1 MQNNIGKF
9 QDIIARLTG
18 AHDTGSLCGLNLFDL
33 FLTCEDG
40 DLSRARN
47 LSAAFLIA
55 LSGTSGKHCSDAL
68 DYMKK
73 LHGHPS
79 SGKVADFLLDG
90 LDFIDDEI
98 SSCCRQDAGFLRD
111 LNELHTLIENP
122 EDLDSENTIDA
133 FCNLFFP
140 EGKSLLSK
148 NGRDISDL
156 RDRRKIRLTALNPL
170 PIADPA
176 GEILFTSNVMITVP
190 LPGVNLSDLS
200 LTARVEKAVESAL
213 LEDQFYW
220 YDHPIPIGIEADR
233 NEAVYGMRG
242 LEEAIRFET
251 LKGNVRE
258 DDRATCLLS
267 VSTTHEGLRE
277 IAKDYLETEL
287 LKTGGLEH
295 LDIFMLT
302 EADTFRLAEE
312 VLIPAMNHYLRPD
325 GQEKFRKVF
334 GVDGKYG
341 RHYSFLKAIAPLW
354 KVLVNPEVRGTFKI
368 DLDQVFPQERLVEET
383 GLSAFEH
390 FMTPLWGAEGLD
402 WENRPV
408 ELGMIAGALVN
419 ESDIEQGLFTPDVR
433 WPSDFPSASTPTST
447 STSTITPTGLSPDQ
461 WVFFSKLPQALST
474 AGEMMLRYS
483 AGEMDGEMDG
493 QTQCIQRI
501 HITGG
506 TTGIL
511 IDSLRRNKPFTPTFI
526 GRAEDQAYLMS
537 VLFAGVERDLRYAH
551 AGGLIMR
558 HDKEAF
564 AGEAI
569 EAAHLGKEVGD
580 LSRTLLFTSYARS
593 LPWPV
598 DRIKDLL
605 DPFTGCFISRM
616 PVTVVY
622 LRLALKTATLFATGL
637 KEDEEEG
644 LGLLEL
650 ASRNLPPLINMTVSD
665 PEPLKEE
672 YLKEKDG
679 WDMYYD
685 VLDELEKALEKND
698 PFAMEMREKVRE
710 ILGGC
715 RVDSDGKKE
724 PGDRSQ

>member
-1 MQNNIGKF
+1 MQNNFEKF

-18 AHDTGSLCGLNLFDL
+18 AHDSGALCDLNLFDL
-33 FLTCEDG
+33 FQTCEDG
-40 DLSRARN
+40 DLSRGRN
-47 LSAAFLIA
+47 LSAAFLIT
-55 LSGTSGKHCSDAL
+55 LSGTSGKHYSDGL

-79 SGKVADFLLDG
+79 SGKVADFFLDG

-98 SSCCRQDAGFLRD
+98 NRCCHQDTGFLRD
-111 LNELHTLIENP
+111 LNDLRTWIENP
-122 EDLDSENTIDA
+122 GDLDSEKMVDA
-133 FCNLFFP
+133 FYSLFFP
-140 EGKSLLSK
+140 EGRSLLSK

-200 LTARVEKAVESAL
+200 LTSRVKKAVGSAL
-213 LEDQFYW
+213 LEDQLYW
-220 YDHPIPIGIEADR
+220 YDHPIPVGIETDR

-242 LEEAIRFET
+242 LEDAISFEVQR
-251 LKGNVRE
+251 GNVGVG
-258 DDRATCLLS
+258 DRAACVMS
-267 VSTTHEGLRE
+267 VSATHAGLRE
-277 IAKDYLETEL
+277 IAKDYLEEEFFRA
-287 LKTGGLEH
+287 GGPEH
-295 LDIFMLT
+295 LDIYLVT
-302 EADTFRLAEE
+302 EADTMRLAED
-312 VLIPAMNHYLRPD
+312 VLIPAMDNYIGSGERD
-325 GQEKFRKVF
+325 SFRKVF

-354 KVLVNPEVRGTFKI
+354 KILVNPDVRGTFKI

-433 WPSDFPSASTPTST
+433 WPSSFPSASTSTST
-447 STSTITPTGLSPDQ
+447 STFTITPTGLSPDQ
-461 WVFFSKLPQALST
+461 WVFFSRLPQALST
-474 AGEMMLRYS
+474 EAEMLLRYS
-483 AGEMDGEMDG
+483 VGEMDG

-501 HITGG
+501 HVTGG
-506 TTGIL
+506 TIGIL
-511 IDSLRRNKPFTPTFI
+511 IDSLRKYRPFTPVFV

-537 VLFAGVERDLRYAH
+537 VLFSNEEQSLRYAH

-580 LSRTLLFTSYARS
+580 LARILLFTSYARS

-622 LRLALKTATLFATGL
+622 LRLALRVATLFGTGL
-637 KEDEEEG
+637 KNDAEEG
-644 LGLLEL
+644 LELLRL
-650 ASRNLPPLINMTVSD
+650 ASRNLPAMIETAASG
-665 PEPLKEE
+665 PEPLKDE
-672 YLKEKDG
+672 YMKEKQG

-685 VLDELEKALEKND
+685 ALDELEKALETDD
-698 PFAMEMREKVRE
+698 PFAMEMRGKARK

-715 RVDSDGKKE
+715 RVDLGK
-724 PGDRSQ
+724 